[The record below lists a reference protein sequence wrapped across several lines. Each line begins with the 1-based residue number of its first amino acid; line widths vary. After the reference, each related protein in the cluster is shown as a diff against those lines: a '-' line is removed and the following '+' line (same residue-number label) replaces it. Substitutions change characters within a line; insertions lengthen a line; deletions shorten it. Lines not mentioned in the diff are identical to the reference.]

1 MNTVPSCATPPPS
14 GPGPGVDIFERLSS
28 SEPPSLSG
36 SPAHHARWAS
46 PAATLM
52 VETEW
57 DGKEVTLA
65 DGYVKFRDNKRVSI
79 NRGFAWNFLI

>member
-1 MNTVPSCATPPPS
+1 MNNIPNACATPPPRRPS
-14 GPGPGVDIFERLSS
+14 SANGMDSFERLSS
-28 SEPPSLSG
+28 SEPPSLMG

-57 DGKEVTLA
+57 DGREVTVV

-79 NRGFAWNFLI
+79 IFRTRVI